1 VPISRLD
8 ESAGRI
14 LQLKEDLGLFETP
27 LPDPNSPL
35 LATIGSAEDREVALN
50 LCRESVTLLE
60 NPNNVCHFGPFFSLP
75 FSSPPFSKHHQ
86 LKPTQTT
93 NNKKKQLLPLSISKY
108 PRILVTGPSSDSLTN
123 QCGGWTVNWQGAP
136 SDDYFSFGTTV
147 LRGVQG
153 TFSPHIF

>member
-1 VPISRLD
+1 VPVSRLD

-60 NPNNVCHFGPFFSLP
+60 NPNNVRLFLPSKQQKQKQKTKTKTTTAFALGSLQI
-75 FSSPPFSKHHQ
+75 PPH
-86 LKPTQTT
+86 L
-93 NNKKKQLLPLSISKY
+93 
-108 PRILVTGPSSDSLTN
+108 GD
-123 QCGGWTVNWQGAP
+123 WT
-136 SDDYFSFGTTV
+136 
-147 LRGVQG
+147 L
-153 TFSPHIF
+153 I

>member
-1 VPISRLD
+1 MPISRLD

-60 NPNNVCHFGPFFSLP
+60 NPNNVCRFGPFFSLP
-75 FSSPPFSKHHQ
+75 FSSPLQQTP
-86 LKPTQTT
+86 PTQT
-93 NNKKKQLLPLSISKY
+93 NSNHQQQKKTASSAVNLQ
-108 PRILVTGPSSDSLTN
+108 VPSHPGD
-123 QCGGWTVNWQGAP
+123 WAV
-136 SDDYFSFGTTV
+136 V
-147 LRGVQG
+147 
-153 TFSPHIF
+153 